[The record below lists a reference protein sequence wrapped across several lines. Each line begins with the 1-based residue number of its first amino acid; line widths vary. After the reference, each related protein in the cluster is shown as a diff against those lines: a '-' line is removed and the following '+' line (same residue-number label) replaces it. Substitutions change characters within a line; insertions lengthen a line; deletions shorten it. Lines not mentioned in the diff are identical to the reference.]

1 MNLEDIV
8 IRRMSKSEVDRA
20 LDWAA
25 AEGWNPGRYDAES
38 FYAVD
43 PKGFFIAERAGEP
56 LGCVSAVAYDDSF
69 GYVGLFV
76 VRPPYRGQGVGL
88 RLLNVALRHV
98 QGRNVGLDAAI
109 DLQQTY
115 ARYGFTFAYR
125 NIRHRCGGGGEAP
138 PDVTELAEVPFDEI
152 VRYDQTVFPTS
163 RPNFLSRWIA
173 QPQSAALAV
182 VKQGRLA
189 GYGVLRAC
197 RDGYKIGPLFAD
209 DLQIADALFQGLS
222 ARAAGAPVFLDTPEA
237 NAAAIA
243 LAQRRQMTAVFD
255 TARMYTEG
263 PPPGRIDR
271 CYGVTTFE
279 LG

>member
-1 MNLEDIV
+1 
-8 IRRMSKSEVDRA
+8 MSKSELDRA

-25 AEGWNPGRYDAES
+25 AEGWNPGLHDAES

-43 PKGFFIAERAGEP
+43 PKGSLSPNARAS
-56 LGCVSAVAYDDSF
+56 LWAASRAVAYDESF
-69 GYVGLFV
+69 GYVGLFI

-88 RLLNVALRHV
+88 RLLDVALQHV

-125 NIRHRCGGGGEAP
+125 NIRHRCVVGGEAP
-138 PDVTELAEVPFDEI
+138 PDVTESADVLFRRDRAI
-152 VRYDQTVFPTS
+152 WTRS
-163 RPNFLSRWIA
+163 GLSDVATEFSSHWIA

-182 VKQGRLA
+182 VKQRQLA

-209 DLQIADALFQGLS
+209 DLQIADALFQGLC
-222 ARAAGAPVFLDTPEA
+222 ARAANAPVFSTRPK
-237 NAAAIA
+237 
-243 LAQRRQMTAVFD
+243 QT
-255 TARMYTEG
+255 
-263 PPPGRIDR
+263 PPPSRWRSGAR
-271 CYGVTTFE
+271 
-279 LG
+279 

>member
-8 IRRMSKSEVDRA
+8 IRRMSKSELDRA

-25 AEGWNPGRYDAES
+25 AEGWNPGLYDAES

-43 PKGFFIAERAGEP
+43 PTGFFIAERAGEP
-56 LGCVSAVAYDDSF
+56 LGCVSAVVYDESF
-69 GYVGLFV
+69 GYVGLFI
-76 VRPPYRGQGVGL
+76 VRPAHRGQGVGL

-115 ARYGFTFAYR
+115 ARYGFKFAYR
-125 NIRHRCGGGGEAP
+125 NIRHRCVGGGEAP
-138 PDVTELAEVPFDEI
+138 PDVTELADVPFDEI

-173 QPQSAALAV
+173 QPQSAALAM

-209 DLQIADALFQGLS
+209 DLQIADALFQGLC
-222 ARAAGAPVFLDTPEA
+222 ARAARAPVFLDTPEA

-243 LAQRRQMTAVFD
+243 LAQRRRMTAVFD

-263 PPPGRIDR
+263 TPPGRIER

>member
-8 IRRMSKSEVDRA
+8 IREMSESEVDRA

-25 AEGWNPGRYDAES
+25 AEGWNPGLYDAES

-43 PKGFFIAERAGEP
+43 PQGFFIAERAGEP
-56 LGCVSAVAYDDSF
+56 LGCVSAVAYDESF
-69 GYVGLFV
+69 GYVGLFI

-88 RLLNVALRHV
+88 RLLDVALRHV

-138 PDVTELAEVPFDEI
+138 PDVTELADVPFEEI
-152 VRYDQTVFPTS
+152 VRYDQTIFPTS
-163 RPNFLSRWIA
+163 RPTFLSRWIA
-173 QPQSAALAV
+173 QPQGAALAV
-182 VKQGRLA
+182 VKQSRLA

-209 DLQIADALFQGLS
+209 DLQIADALFQGLC

-243 LAQRRQMTAVFD
+243 LAQRRRMTAMFD

-263 PPPGRIDR
+263 TPPGRIDR

>member
-8 IRRMSKSEVDRA
+8 IRRMSKSELDRA

-25 AEGWNPGRYDAES
+25 AEGWNPGLYDAES

-56 LGCVSAVAYDDSF
+56 LGCVAAVAYDESF
-69 GYVGLFV
+69 GYVGLFI

-88 RLLNVALRHV
+88 GLLDVALRHV

-115 ARYGFTFAYR
+115 ARHGFKFAYR
-125 NIRHRCGGGGEAP
+125 NIRHRCVGGGEAP
-138 PDVTELAEVPFDEI
+138 SDMTELAEVPFDEI

-197 RDGYKIGPLFAD
+197 REGYKIGPLFAD
-209 DLQIADALFQGLS
+209 DLQIADALFQGLC
-222 ARAAGAPVFLDTPEA
+222 ARAASAPVFLDTPEA

-263 PPPGRIDR
+263 TPPGRIER

>member
-8 IRRMSKSEVDRA
+8 IRRMSKSELDRA

-25 AEGWNPGRYDAES
+25 AEGWNPGLYDAEC

-56 LGCVSAVAYDDSF
+56 LGCVSAVAYDESF
-69 GYVGLFV
+69 GYVGLFII
-76 VRPPYRGQGVGL
+76 RPHYRGQGVGL
-88 RLLNVALRHV
+88 RLLDVALRHV

-115 ARYGFTFAYR
+115 ARHGFTFAYR
-125 NIRHRCGGGGEAP
+125 NIRHRCVGGGEAP

-173 QPQSAALAV
+173 QPRSAALAV

-209 DLQIADALFQGLS
+209 DPQIADALFQGLC

-243 LAQRRQMTAVFD
+243 LAQRRRMTAMFD

-263 PPPGRIDR
+263 TPPGRIER